1 MINLFYEPSYWG
13 HSSGMNGP
21 RKVVENL
28 RASLE
33 QEGIPYAVNVE
44 EYKHN
49 FLVQYDWTGHVKHS
63 NLTLE
68 NCVIGPQIWMFDGHV
83 NELKENPN
91 YYKAIIAPSQWV
103 KDLYVDKFGYPEEK
117 ISVWSV
123 GIELPEVKRTEE
135 FDCLVYFKRRS
146 PKELENVVS
155 ILESRGLTYNIL
167 KYGSYSPEQVN
178 ELASKSK
185 CCFLINGTESQGIAV
200 QEIMACGTPIFAWDI
215 TEWNDQGEQWR
226 VPATSVPFWSP
237 DCGEKFIESDL
248 LFDDVILEETFDQF
262 YSKLDRYNPRKYVK
276 ENLSYKQSVKTL
288 MEIFDAA

>member
-44 EYKHN
+44 EYKNN
-49 FLVQYDWTGHVKHS
+49 FLIQYDWTGHVKHS
-63 NLTLE
+63 NLMLE
-68 NCVIGPQIWMFDGHV
+68 NCVIGPQIWMFDSHV

-91 YYKAIIAPSQWV
+91 YYKSIIAPSQWV
-103 KDLYVDKFGYPEEK
+103 KNLYVHKFGYPEEK

-123 GIELPEVKRTEE
+123 GIELPEVERTEE

-146 PKELENVVS
+146 PKELHNVVS
-155 ILESRGLTYNIL
+155 LLDSREMTYNIMQ
-167 KYGSYSPEQVN
+167 YGSYTPEQVN

-185 CCFLINGTESQGIAV
+185 CCILINGTESQGIAV
-200 QEIMACGTPIFAWDI
+200 QEIMACGTPIFAWDV
-215 TEWNDQGEQWR
+215 TEWNDQGEEWK

-276 ENLSYKQSVKTL
+276 EKLSYKQSVKTL